1 MPKTYTTEVMEV
13 EGILILCKKYCC
25 SDWYRTSSGG
35 FNNPNKVVE
44 YRAAFVS
51 SLRKYERPNSAYTKL
66 GGMNS
71 GMKRT
76 PSASTLG

>member
-1 MPKTYTTEVMEV
+1 MYSAT
-13 EGILILCKKYCC
+13 
-25 SDWYRTSSGG
+25 SGG

-66 GGMNS
+66 GGMSN
-71 GMKRT
+71 GMRRT
-76 PSASTLG
+76 PSTNTLTSTFESK